1 MGSLRKLA
9 NQTAIYGLSSIIGR
23 LLNYLLVP
31 IYTRVFITSEY
42 GIVNEMYAYVSF
54 LVVILTYGM
63 ETGFFRFSE
72 LEKEK
77 EKVYTT
83 TLISLLISSGTF
95 IVIAL
100 LFSQP
105 IATTLRYPNN
115 REYVVWFALIV
126 SLDALSSIPF
136 ARLRAQNRPVK
147 FATIK
152 FINILTNIG
161 LNLFF
166 ILLCPYM
173 LKHAIMPDFVNAIYK
188 GKVGVG
194 YIFIANLI
202 SSLVTIILL
211 LPEIFS
217 IKLKFDYALWKKM
230 MAYGFPLLI
239 VGFAGIINETMDR
252 ILLKYLLPKNI
263 GMAQLGIYGACYK
276 ISIMMTIFI
285 QAFRFAAEPF
295 FFAQAKEKN
304 AKNLYSRVMNYFVIA
319 CALIFLV
326 ITLYIDVVKFFV
338 GKDYYEGLPVVPILL
353 LANLCLGIY
362 FNLSIWYKLT
372 GQTRFGAYLSIVGA
386 IITLILNFWW
396 IPIFGYM
403 GSAWATLICYASMM
417 VASYLFGQK
426 YYHIKYHLK
435 RNLFYIFYA
444 IVIYVI
450 SAILPIESVVL
461 RVFINTLLLAVYIIP
476 IYFIEKKG
484 EAIRKI

>member
-9 NQTAIYGLSSIIGR
+9 SQTAIYGMSSIIGR
-23 LLNYLLVP
+23 MLNYLLVP

-72 LEKEK
+72 LEKDK
-77 EKVYTT
+77 DKVYTT
-83 TLISLLISSGTF
+83 TLISLLISSSAFILIATF
-95 IVIAL
+95 FA
-100 LFSQP
+100 QP
-105 IATTLRYPNN
+105 IASTLRYPNN
-115 REYVVWFALIV
+115 SEYVIWFALIV
-126 SLDALSSIPF
+126 SLDALSNIPF
-136 ARLRAQNRPVK
+136 AKLRAQNRPVK

-173 LKHAIMPDFVNAIYK
+173 LKHNIAPEFVDLVYK

-202 SSLVTIILL
+202 SSIVTVVLL

-217 IKLKFDYALWKKM
+217 IKLKFDFTLWKKM
-230 MAYGFPLLI
+230 MTYGMPLLI

-252 ILLKYLLPKNI
+252 ILLKYLLPPNI
-263 GMAQLGIYGACYK
+263 SMAQLGIYGACYK
-276 ISIMMTIFI
+276 ISIMMSIFI

-304 AKNLYSRVMNYFVIA
+304 AKELYAKVMNYFIIA
-319 CALIFLV
+319 CALIFLT
-326 ITLYIDVVKFFV
+326 ITLYIDIVKFFV

-372 GQTRFGAYLSIVGA
+372 GQTRFGAYLSVAGA
-386 IITLILNFWW
+386 VITLLLNFWW

-417 VASYLFGQK
+417 IASYFFGQK
-426 YYHIKYHLK
+426 YYYVKYRIK

-444 IVIYVI
+444 IIIYLI

-461 RVFINTLLLAVYIIP
+461 RVSINTLFLGLFIAS
-476 IYFIEKKG
+476 IYSIEKKSLS
-484 EAIRKI
+484 ILK